1 MEEDLL
7 NRQKAFG
14 YLLSNGEEEF
24 YLYVGIRIKA
34 LRKEQGYDVRFLAS
48 YLNISKS
55 QFHKYERGESRIPT
69 RFIVMLMDLFKV
81 NIHEILGQR
90 DPNEDLRVDVEII
103 KKEIVHNKEENQQGN
118 KELKKENQ
126 QLNTKMQ
133 KLEDDTIKEN
143 KELRAHI
150 IKLEAENQKLKESTI
165 KENKELKTKVTKL
178 GNENKE
184 LKAKIKALK
193 TNQT

>member
-1 MEEDLL
+1 M
-7 NRQKAFG
+7 NKKINKQ
-14 YLLSNGEEEF
+14 N
-24 YLYVGIRIKA
+24 
-34 LRKEQGYDVRFLAS
+34 Q
-48 YLNISKS
+48 
-55 QFHKYERGESRIPT
+55 SRIPT

-90 DPNEDLRVDVEII
+90 DPNEDLRVDVEIM

-118 KELKKENQ
+118 KELKKE
-126 QLNTKMQ
+126 LNTKMQ

-184 LKAKIKALK
+184 LKAKIKTLK
-193 TNQT
+193 TIKTSILLSLIFYICFFYGFCMI